1 MVLRTIA
8 PVVIAT
14 MNMKMMVQRT
24 ITTTMLMTIDDHVE
38 YDDEADDDDD
48 DAENDDDDDCDFP
61 ETFPCEFQTQHAINI
76 YRASL

>member
-1 MVLRTIA
+1 
-8 PVVIAT
+8 

-24 ITTTMLMTIDDHVE
+24 ITTTMHMIDDHVE

-61 ETFPCEFQTQHAINI
+61 QTLACEFQTQHATN
-76 YRASL
+76 L